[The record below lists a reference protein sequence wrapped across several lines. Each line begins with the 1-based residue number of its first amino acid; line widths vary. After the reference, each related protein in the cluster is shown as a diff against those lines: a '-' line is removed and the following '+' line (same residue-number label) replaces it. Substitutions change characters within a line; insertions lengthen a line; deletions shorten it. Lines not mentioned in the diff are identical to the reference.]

1 MQNTGQRWASA
12 SSAASN
18 FEVAVD
24 AVISRIR
31 DELGTLRP
39 HILFAF
45 ISGAHKVNFPLL
57 GRRLN
62 QEFSGTF
69 LIGCSGGGVIGGG
82 EELDLDTGISLLAG
96 FTPRVEW
103 EPIYLRNGG
112 EGEEYGSAARLE
124 DTFGND
130 LNTARGL
137 ILLPEPYSFNLVPVL
152 EGLNRFF
159 PHVPLV
165 GGVCGGGGQ
174 AGENALYFGDR
185 FLDRGLCGVAIHGD
199 IEVDTLVAQ
208 GCRPLGEPYFITS
221 CRGNVLRELD
231 GKSALRAMRELFQR
245 LPQQDQERFRTGLL
259 LGIGMD
265 TESDVYEMGDFV
277 MRNILGID
285 PKSENVGISAHLSEH
300 QVVQFHV
307 RDGRAASEDLRSMLE
322 AYTAS
327 VGDSQVVG
335 GLLFSCVGR
344 GSGLFGVPNHDTA
357 MFSEMIGNAPLGG
370 FFGNGEIGP
379 VRGQS
384 YLHGFSSSFALFR
397 ELESASEHQPKWT

>member
-103 EPIYLRNGG
+103 EPIYLRNGR
-112 EGEEYGSAARLE
+112 EGEEYASAAHLE

-159 PHVPLV
+159 PHGPLV

-231 GKSALRAMRELFQR
+231 GKA
-245 LPQQDQERFRTGLL
+245 RFEPCANCSNACPGRT
-259 LGIGMD
+259 
-265 TESDVYEMGDFV
+265 
-277 MRNILGID
+277 
-285 PKSENVGISAHLSEH
+285 KS
-300 QVVQFHV
+300 
-307 RDGRAASEDLRSMLE
+307 
-322 AYTAS
+322 
-327 VGDSQVVG
+327 
-335 GLLFSCVGR
+335 
-344 GSGLFGVPNHDTA
+344 
-357 MFSEMIGNAPLGG
+357 G
-370 FFGNGEIGP
+370 FE
-379 VRGQS
+379 Q
-384 YLHGFSSSFALFR
+384 GFSLVSGWTRNPTFM
-397 ELESASEHQPKWT
+397 KWVIL